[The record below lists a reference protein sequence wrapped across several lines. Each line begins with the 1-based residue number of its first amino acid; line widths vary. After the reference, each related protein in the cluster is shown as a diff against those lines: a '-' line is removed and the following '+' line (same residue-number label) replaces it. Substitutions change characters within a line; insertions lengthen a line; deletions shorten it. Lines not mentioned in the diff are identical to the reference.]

1 MDIPEVR
8 RRLRGALERAKRE
21 AAERRARADAGAR
34 EYDDFLEQ
42 RAAPAFRLFA
52 AALVGEGRPFKVQT
66 PAGSI
71 RLVSDSSA
79 DDYIDLS
86 LDATQD
92 PPRVVVR
99 TSRGRGRRNISTE
112 RVLRDG
118 STISDMTEDHVLE
131 MLLEEIPAL
140 VER

>member
-34 EYDDFLEQ
+34 EYDAFLEQ
-42 RAAPAFRLFA
+42 RAVPAFRLFA
-52 AALVGEGRPFKVQT
+52 SALVGEGRAFKVQT
-66 PAGSI
+66 PAGSV
-71 RLVSDSSA
+71 RLVSDGSA

-86 LDATQD
+86 LDSTQD

-99 TSRGRGRRNISTE
+99 TSRGRGRRNTSTE
-112 RVLRDG
+112 RVLG
-118 STISDMTEDHVLE
+118 NTSPIAETTEEHVLE
-131 MLLEEIPAL
+131 ILLEEIPAL